1 MSNRQDLQDIL
12 NLVSDWLRFAE
23 AKNAAV
29 LAAAGI
35 FLSALL
41 SIRAEEHP
49 LLTMY
54 FWLSLFFLSI
64 SAFLA
69 ICSFV
74 PQLKAPNLFVRSV
87 DENPDAKVP
96 IYFSDIAS
104 MTYDELHGTL
114 SKLGSSSEEAGLER
128 HYIQQIHTNSLNA
141 TRKFAIFKASVR
153 CFIIAVFTPVSVIA
167 LLIMKKNCD
176 L

>member
-1 MSNRQDLQDIL
+1 MSSRQDLKDIL

-23 AKNAAV
+23 TKNAAV

-49 LLTMY
+49 VLTMY
-54 FWLSLFFLSI
+54 FWMSLFFLAI

-74 PQLKAPNLFVRSV
+74 PQLKAPDFIARSV

-96 IYFSDIAS
+96 IYFADIAS
-104 MTYDELHGTL
+104 MTIDELHAAL
-114 SKLGSSSEEAGLER
+114 SKSGDSIEETGLEK
-128 HYIQQIHTNSLNA
+128 HYIQQIHTNSLIA
-141 TRKFAIFKASVR
+141 TRKFAFFNASVW
-153 CFIIAVFTPVSVIA
+153 CFVLAVFTPVSIVA
-167 LLIMKKNCD
+167 LLIMKKNGD

>member
-1 MSNRQDLQDIL
+1 MSSKQDLKDIL

-49 LLTMY
+49 LLTVY

-69 ICSFV
+69 VCSFV
-74 PQLKAPNLFVRSV
+74 PQLKAPNFFVRSV

-96 IYFSDIAS
+96 IYFADIAS
-104 MTYDELHGTL
+104 MTYDELQATL
-114 SKLGSSSEEAGLER
+114 SKLGSYTEEAGLEH
-128 HYIQQIHTNSLNA
+128 HYIQQIHTNSLIA
-141 TRKFAIFKASVR
+141 TRKFAFFNASVW
-153 CFIIAVFTPVSVIA
+153 CFIIAVFTPVSAIA
-167 LLIMKKNCD
+167 LLIMRKNGD